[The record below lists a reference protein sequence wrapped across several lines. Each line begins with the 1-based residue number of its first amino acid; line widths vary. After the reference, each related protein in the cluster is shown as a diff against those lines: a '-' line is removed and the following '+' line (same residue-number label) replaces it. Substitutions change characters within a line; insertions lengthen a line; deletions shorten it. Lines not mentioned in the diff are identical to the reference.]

1 MVYYECNICNFATN
15 LKGNYKQHLNCK
27 KHFTNTNNSLMFMVK
42 TQKDPKKTQK
52 DPKKTQ
58 KDPIF
63 ECDYCSSLFSTYAH
77 KRRHERFR
85 CKKNGNNNQIIKEK
99 NKLCYIIIYYGIICV

>member
-1 MVYYECNICNFATN
+1 
-15 LKGNYKQHLNCK
+15 
-27 KHFTNTNNSLMFMVK
+27 MVK

-99 NKLCYIIIYYGIICV
+99 NKIK